1 MSDPNQQQTICYNG
15 VCRVKGIGDD
25 PFVYDGAGNVVGV
38 ATYGTL
44 GGTAPQP
51 TAGGTSG
58 FGGSST
64 VYYPADPVP
73 PAAVGVPTPPT
84 TVKIVVPGTGYVRI
98 DEGFFGSDGEL
109 HETGWLSPHQVTQR
123 LPDGNSWSGFG
134 EVMTPD
140 TYMATV
146 SGATGTQLLA
156 RDFRVNLP
164 SEASVVSIDIEVNG
178 RVLQGGPE
186 DDAVKLIYCGAESIT
201 GGGPPSLAGTY
212 GPFSYDAVANGMA
225 SSDKSISTSTKVA
238 FMDPF
243 GGQLDVWDQTTDT
256 LDTVTTAISF
266 GRVFQANDNI
276 YVIVASS
283 GEVYHYTTGSL
294 TLIATLG
301 NLDPSSVG
309 FYRGAVNIT
318 VSGREQIVFLQTG
331 KRIVFPT
338 DTTATLSTFTVPT
351 GANLAA
357 YYVGYND
364 KVIYV
369 ENNHT
374 TAHLFAPVSGTNS
387 SIASLTDPGSQY
399 NQYFASKLYG
409 GDGFVAFMLVD
420 TASEATMY
428 YKVIQYDVVNDVW
441 STPLGNTNSTYSI
454 TPTASYQATDHLIS
468 NTYHAFVGGDGHF
481 IMPFKYLTGGMTTV
495 LTPINDPTYDEGR
508 VMQDGST
515 YTCYT
520 ETAKALGATD
530 ITLSPTTKVYTGP
543 SVEQR
548 FVNDSS
554 FGVIYE
560 PDLTSGNMV
569 GIDSIRINVR
579 YLNQPSA
586 SATPPAMNGANG
598 YTSVAFSGDGVQ
610 VVFGSVNGALDYD
623 MANTSFDTT
632 PHTIS
637 GGVGGRAIFDVEFT
651 PNGYVAVGANGLV
664 IVQDGINGAFNVVN
678 VGTTDA
684 ITSVVYEPRT
694 GSVVAS
700 TAGGATLV
708 SPNGSGFMYIPTALA
723 EDSYAMAVTPTAIV
737 RVGANGSIYRS
748 TDGGYTWTTITSP
761 TANDLFAVHYDSLN
775 LVAVGENG
783 TIIYSSDNGLTWTT
797 LTSGTTND
805 LYAVVGEANV
815 FIAAGEA
822 GTMLTSQNGG
832 YNWSTATSGTTS
844 DIRAG
849 AVAGGTYYLVG
860 DESVIITGGLI
871 TDMSMVPEDDAAG
884 MDDEFSVIVNYYNSV
899 GESAR
904 SYGGV
909 PEVLIENV
917 QEEYSAFVPS
927 VTASVTASST
937 IGEDATLHEAHF
949 TNPHVLT
956 SSYKTIDAFSRT
968 YGILLLIEEALAEN
982 DTHTAA
988 ALAFILTMAEQMG
1001 VADTDIVGGKIVLE
1015 LSEQIGA
1022 NDTESLIASLRATLS
1037 EGLASGMLF
1046 GPNAGTSDPDNN
1058 PEDDVWDCWVI
1069 NTETRDTTTYN
1080 NFFFTSMAE
1089 VDGKVYTTDG
1099 ATIYM
1104 LGGDTDAGTIIP
1116 AEIELPI
1123 SDFNDSHLKNVNR
1136 VYLGM
1141 WADGKMALKTITEG
1155 NVERWYEL
1163 EARRDGIHEYRVPL
1177 PKGVKSRYWSF
1188 QIGNVMGGDFS
1199 LESVTIL
1206 PVVLSRRVR

>member
-25 PFVYDGAGNVVGV
+25 PFVYDGEGNVVGIS
-38 ATYGTL
+38 TYGTL

-58 FGGSST
+58 FGGSPT

-73 PAAVGVPTPPT
+73 PPAVGVPTPPT

-123 LPDGNSWSGFG
+123 LPDGNRWSGFG

-212 GPFSYDAVANGMA
+212 GPLANVG
-225 SSDKSISTSTKVA
+225 SVTSGTQSVSTSTHVA
-238 FMDPF
+238 F
-243 GGQLDVWDQTTDT
+243 
-256 LDTVTTAISF
+256 TTASSNLVVFPIAGGAADVVALPGFDYSTT
-266 GRVFQANDNI
+266 VFQLNDKI
-276 YVIVASS
+276 YIYDNSLEAIYRYTPGTLTSIGAVPDSDFPAYGVAYAS
-283 GEVYHYTTGSL
+283 GGTEKILGFGEALPSQSAIISISPSDVVSVSYYPL
-294 TLIATLG
+294 APIAISTDNAYYG
-301 NLDPSSVG
+301 SVG
-309 FYRGAVNIT
+309 
-318 VSGREQIVFLQTG
+318 
-331 KRIVFPT
+331 
-338 DTTATLSTFTVPT
+338 
-351 GANLAA
+351 
-357 YYVGYND
+357 D
-364 KVIYV
+364 KVIMVSNTRNQARMLDTSTMTY
-369 ENNHT
+369 T
-374 TAHLFAPVSGTNS
+374 TIANPPSIPSTNFK
-387 SIASLTDPGSQY
+387 LH
-399 NQYFASKLYG
+399 FSKQLPG
-409 GDGFVAFMLVD
+409 GDYVAFLFCDPFTGPYTKYLV
-420 TASEATMY
+420 
-428 YKVIQYDVVNDVW
+428 VQYDVANDQW
-441 STPLGNTNSTYSI
+441 STPVTSTDYTSMTYLGSNILVSSKLSSGSLFTALFGTIYSF
-454 TPTASYQATDHLIS
+454 PW
-468 NTYHAFVGGDGHF
+468 
-481 IMPFKYLTGGMTTV
+481 KYVTGGTTTV

-832 YNWSTATSGTTS
+832 YTWSTATSGTTS

-849 AVAGGTYYLVG
+849 AVSGGTYYLVG

-956 SSYKTIDAFSRT
+956 SSYKTVDAFSRI